1 MQTQSLEYVAEK
13 RMFYKKMLVI
23 AIPVVIQ
30 HLISIGLNLVDT
42 LMIGLVG
49 ETALAAVGAANQ
61 VYFIFSTMCY
71 GLYSGAA
78 IYTAQYFGVGD
89 IKSIRKIL
97 GMDYA
102 VGLAIAGIFTICGFF
117 LAPQLIAVFDDS
129 PEVVE
134 LGVQYL
140 RIACFSYLFTALS
153 FSINYNSRAIQDLK
167 VPTIINGAALAV
179 NTCLNYLLIYGH
191 MGLPKLGV
199 TGAAVATL
207 TARILECAGLFLY
220 VYTRKSHTFKTGP
233 QELFSFSRA
242 EFFTVMKTAVPVVI
256 TEGGWAF
263 SMSAIFS
270 IYGKLGTSAL
280 AVTQVAN
287 TVSEFLQSIYFGL
300 GNAAAVLIGNA
311 LGAEQKDR
319 AYFQAGIAVRLT
331 WVLNGIMAVVLILIR
346 GPVSAIYQFNP
357 QTTALLCDAL
367 LVWAI
372 ALAPKMLAYM
382 LICGV
387 LRAGGDTMFC
397 MVMDF
402 SFNVGIQVTM
412 AAAAVLFFHLSLPWA
427 MLMVALGDV
436 LKVVWCYR
444 RYYSRKWMR
453 VIT

>member
-13 RMFYKKMLVI
+13 KMFYKKMLVI

-61 VYFIFSTMCY
+61 VYFIFSNMCY

-102 VGLAIAGIFTICGFF
+102 VGLFMASMFTICGFF

-134 LGVQYL
+134 LGVKYL
-140 RIACFSYLFTALS
+140 RIACFSYLFT
-153 FSINYNSRAIQDLK
+153 
-167 VPTIINGAALAV
+167 ALAV

-191 MGLPKLGV
+191 LGLPKLGV
-199 TGAAVATL
+199 TGAAAATL

-233 QELFSFSRA
+233 AELFSFSKK
-242 EFFTVMKTAVPVVI
+242 EFFTVMKTAVPVVV

-287 TVSEFLQSIYFGL
+287 TVSEFLQSIYFGI

-311 LGAEQKDR
+311 LGADQKDR
-319 AYFQAGIAVRLT
+319 AYFQAGVAVRLT
-331 WVLNGIMAVVLILIR
+331 WMLNGIMAVVLILIR

-357 QTTALLCDAL
+357 QTTALLCDTL

-382 LICGV
+382 LVCGV
-387 LRAGGDTMFC
+387 LRAGGDTVFC

-412 AAAAVLFFHLSLPWA
+412 AAVAVLVFHLSLPWA
-427 MLMVALGDV
+427 MLMVAFGDV
-436 LKVVWCYR
+436 LKVIWCYR

-453 VIT
+453 VMT